1 MYKWIINF
9 YSASPWS
16 LSLFTLKYWSCCVAG
31 FDVIFSPLPGRP
43 RRRAPS
49 VWLINVSQAT
59 GRTSHVWK
67 VDLIRFSPS
76 FLWKTCQLV
85 TVCFMIFFLLLHAG
99 GTAAVYRRKCITL
112 LLGYQKTEIVVSNK
126 HLNLKIDWCFL
137 GGKIVTVEFISKWLT
152 RYEELEKQENIYIEK
167 AKW

>member
-1 MYKWIINF
+1 MLFNTHLTSGERPLKLLQANLFQMKSDFFFSTPEWFMYKWIINF

-85 TVCFMIFFLLLHAG
+85 TVCFMIFFYFYMQEVLLLFIG
-99 GTAAVYRRKCITL
+99 GNVSHCYWAIRK
-112 LLGYQKTEIVVSNK
+112 QK
-126 HLNLKIDWCFL
+126 
-137 GGKIVTVEFISKWLT
+137 
-152 RYEELEKQENIYIEK
+152 
-167 AKW
+167 